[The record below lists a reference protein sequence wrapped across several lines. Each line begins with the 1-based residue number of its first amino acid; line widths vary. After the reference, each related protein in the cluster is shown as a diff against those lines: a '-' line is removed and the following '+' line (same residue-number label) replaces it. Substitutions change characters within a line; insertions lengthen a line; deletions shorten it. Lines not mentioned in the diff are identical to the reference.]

1 MQIIY
6 IYISNILSI
15 HKRIY
20 ASICI
25 CIYSIYMHSISM
37 HLSVSAYI
45 YMHICTKTQ
54 PGATIHSVSKQIW
67 PQTLEPSEQLD
78 NAGVD
83 GIALGQIPRME
94 SGGYRPIR
102 ALVFTSNGKWMLIFP
117 QYGGILI
124 QHFNEHIPLTIPLEN
139 VHELLSTARII
150 YHHSVLTNGSLI
162 P

>member
-1 MQIIY
+1 MQMIC
-6 IYISNILSI
+6 ISNILSI
-15 HKRIY
+15 QKRIY

-25 CIYSIYMHSISM
+25 CIYSIYMQSIFT

-45 YMHICTKTQ
+45 YMHICTKIQ

-94 SGGYRPIR
+94 SGGYRPIG

-124 QHFNEHIPLTIPLEN
+124 QHFNKHIPLIIPLEN
-139 VHELLSTARII
+139 VHELLSTARIR

-162 P
+162 S